1 MIKSKKDTDASRKR
15 KRESAPVACSSCRK
29 QHLKVRSAFLVVTRL
44 VSRCSRSRRCG
55 VTCAQHSRTF
65 VRSLYGVRR
74 SRASRAPRVVHA
86 CSERFVA
93 RVRQKSTVDASSAS
107 GNHHTPGAQAGR
119 LVAAAGESWSRER
132 ARERERERERAVGA
146 RSCASPWWLGWEV
159 PEAGRAL
166 CVAENE
172 AGQFAPE
179 RFFRFFRSF
188 ALSLFRS
195 LFLSPS
201 LSLSLSLSLSRQCNG
216 ESPCQQCIKRKQES
230 SCQFLAPQKRGPKSQ
245 ELRQLIEQLQA
256 ENLQQRERLERYEA
270 GFGLLPDDGSSS
282 SSMSPS
288 SPSSSP
294 VSLKSVHLSLPS
306 LTMAAESRAL
316 VTNRHIFHLGL
327 LNQYLDTFLAYIHPH
342 MKIMNAQP
350 LLGPTRSSLLSLVY
364 DPPKS
369 LMGQAAY
376 VQMNSLLALGARY
389 ARALSLFLSCVP
401 AVDSLNRLCT
411 I

>member
-1 MIKSKKDTDASRKR
+1 VRE
-15 KRESAPVACSSCRK
+15 RESARELLARG
-29 QHLKVRSAFLVVTRL
+29 A
-44 VSRCSRSRRCG
+44 
-55 VTCAQHSRTF
+55 
-65 VRSLYGVRR
+65 
-74 SRASRAPRVVHA
+74 
-86 CSERFVA
+86 A
-93 RVRQKSTVDASSAS
+93 RVRGGWVGRCQ
-107 GNHHTPGAQAGR
+107 R
-119 LVAAAGESWSRER
+119 LVALC
-132 ARERERERERAVGA
+132 V
-146 RSCASPWWLGWEV
+146 
-159 PEAGRAL
+159 

-179 RFFRFFRSF
+179 RLFRHFRLLRSF
-188 ALSLFRS
+188 ALSLTV
-195 LFLSPS
+195 P
-201 LSLSLSLSLSRQCNG
+201 LSLSPSRQCNG

-294 VSLKSVHLSLPS
+294 MSLKSVHLSLPS